1 MRIRKRGFKIVAT
14 ALIAVSLWILPD
26 RSAAQDLVNFG
37 SITGGASVFVFR
49 QATRAVKRFVQAVK
63 PKRTKAQRLDTAKK
77 VRSQYETIA
86 KVKPKAGRAQAVDPL
101 RMPKNARTL
110 PAAEGSKLFAGVGE
124 FYNQKGEFE
133 QAIPFFLDAVG
144 LDDKNIAAKNGLS
157 DAYAMKGN
165 DLLVKDQA
173 ATAKGLFLEALKYD
187 STNSAAYFGLA
198 EVYSELDQYDEA
210 IANYEK
216 SLAANKDLTEIYVP
230 LGILYYQNGDI
241 AKADAMLTK
250 ALASS
255 ATSAET
261 QFFLGLVR
269 SSQGRNDEAAAAFQ
283 QAKTLDAKMEE
294 AFFQSGEVL
303 SRLKRHTEAIADYE
317 RAVAL
322 RPAYFEAWLG
332 LADAYYEVKNYPKA
346 LEAYKQA
353 TRLKNDN
360 WEAYLGLAESY
371 RFTEDFNQ
379 AKANY
384 DNAGMFLKRQ
394 KDFNKETAAD
404 IYSKIGYVVGRQ
416 CEINTRN
423 FVACNWGAAVRALE
437 EAVKLGGNP
446 LDNANLGW
454 AYYNWARNDIDSRL
468 FDAAKP
474 KLESAKTNLQTA
486 LASADA
492 ATADGVRQNLGAVL
506 IDLGD
511 FTGAIEALKPV
522 VQNRPEWTFSRYAL
536 GTAYF
541 KANDFENAA
550 KTFRAGI
557 DKDPDN
563 ASLLTSLGQSELKRK
578 NGKEVKR
585 IIEKLK
591 SLNQVPQALQLERD
605 AKIAKVI

>member
-1 MRIRKRGFKIVAT
+1 MRIRRRGIKAMAT
-14 ALIAVSLWILPD
+14 GVLAFSLWVLPD
-26 RSAAQDLVNFG
+26 PSAAQDLVNFG
-37 SITGGASVFVFR
+37 SIAGGASVFVFR
-49 QATRAVKRFVQAVK
+49 QAARAVKKFAQSVK
-63 PKRTKAQRLDTAKK
+63 PKRTKAQRIDTAKK
-77 VRSQYETIA
+77 VRKQYETIA
-86 KVKPKAGRAQAVDPL
+86 KAKPKAGRATVVDPFKL
-101 RMPKNARTL
+101 PKNVRTM

-124 FYNQKGEFE
+124 YYNREGDFE
-133 QAIPFFLDAVG
+133 KAIPFFLDAIG
-144 LDDKNIAAKNGLS
+144 LDENNTAAKNGLS

-173 ATAKGLFLEALKYD
+173 ATAKGLFLEAIKYD

-198 EVYSELDQYDEA
+198 EVYSELDEYDEA

-216 SLAANKDLTEIYVP
+216 SLAADQDLTEIYVP
-230 LGILYYQNGDI
+230 LGILYYQNGNV

-250 ALASS
+250 ALESS
-255 ATSAET
+255 AGSAET

-269 SSQGRNDEAAAAFQ
+269 SSQGRNEDAAKAFAA
-283 QAKTLDAKMEE
+283 AKTLDPKMEE

-303 SRLKRHTEAIADYE
+303 SRLKQYAEAVPDYE
-317 RAVAL
+317 RAVEL
-322 RPAYFEAWLG
+322 KPGYFEAWLG
-332 LADAYYEVKNYPKA
+332 LGDAYYELKNYPKA
-346 LEAYKQA
+346 VEAYKQA
-353 TRLKNDN
+353 TRQKNDN
-360 WEAYLGLAESY
+360 WEAYLGLGESY
-371 RFTEDFNQ
+371 RFAEDFNQ
-379 AKANY
+379 AKASY
-384 DNAGMFLKRQ
+384 ENAGLFLKRQ

-437 EAVKLGGNP
+437 EAVRLGGNP

-474 KLESAKTNLQTA
+474 KLESARTNLQTA

-511 FTGAIEALKPV
+511 FTGAIDALKPV

-550 KTFRAGI
+550 KTFKAGV

-563 ASLLTSLGQSELKRK
+563 ASMLASLGQAELKRK

-591 SLNQVPQALQLERD
+591 SLNAVPQALQLERD